1 MITFQHFLDSPL
13 FYMLNLR
20 GGEDGLNHE
29 ITGINV
35 IESVDIS
42 KFCQANEIIISTG
55 IHFNGDTKALLELIT
70 VLAKKRTAG
79 LIINI
84 GPYIPEVPA
93 AAIALADQL
102 QFPIFEM
109 EWRYRI
115 ADLLRLTFHF
125 LNTHHERKMDQEDLM
140 RKLLLTDAQ
149 DSSLDKS
156 LEQFGFAKEDEKGII
171 LCTPYSSDHN
181 IKPYANII
189 HQAFSARY
197 KVFLQLVDNNQ
208 LIYLISR
215 SHVQTPDIPFSR
227 TVNAIFDK
235 LLEKFSNAPVPLS
248 IGMGNFY
255 TEAKD
260 LQKSLDEARTV
271 TKLSQQHGNP
281 NLYKYKEIGA
291 YKIIMGVENRQLIQR
306 FYRDML
312 GSLVQYDQIHN
323 TNFKNFLRIF
333 IEEDGST
340 SRISQREFIHRNTVL
355 YKVKKIETLLDTDL
369 STPFTKTNL
378 TIAFMIED
386 ILSK

>member
-1 MITFQHFLDSPL
+1 
-13 FYMLNLR
+13 MLVLR
-20 GGEDGLNHE
+20 GGADGLNHE
-29 ITGINV
+29 VTGINV
-35 IESVDIS
+35 IESVDLS

-55 IHFNGDTKALLELIT
+55 IHLSGNTEALLELIT
-70 VLAKKRTAG
+70 VLARKRTAG

-84 GPYIPEVPA
+84 GPYISKIPVE
-93 AAIALADQL
+93 AITLANDL

-115 ADLLRLTFHF
+115 ADLLKLTFHF
-125 LNTHHERKMDQEDLM
+125 LNTHHERELNQEDLM
-140 RKLLLTDAQ
+140 KKLLFTDDQ
-149 DSSLDKS
+149 DHS
-156 LEQFGFAKEDEKGII
+156 LEKALEHFGFDKEDEKGII
-171 LCTPYSSDHN
+171 ICTHSSNNQD
-181 IKPYANII
+181 IKTYERII
-189 HQAFSARY
+189 QQVFSVRY
-197 KVFLQLVDNNQ
+197 KLFLHLVDDNQ
-208 LIYLISR
+208 LIFLISR

-227 TVNAIFDK
+227 TVNSIFNQ
-235 LLEKFSNAPVPLS
+235 LQEKFSPPSPLF

-255 TEAKD
+255 TDAKD

-291 YKIIMGVENRQLIQR
+291 YKIIMAVENRDLIQR
-306 FYRDML
+306 FYDDML
-312 GSLVQYDQIHN
+312 GSLVQYDQMHN
-323 TNFKNFLRIF
+323 TSLKNFLRIF

-340 SRISQREFIHRNTVL
+340 SKISKREYIHRNTVL

-378 TIAFMIED
+378 SIAFMIED